1 MGTESEMVSSDY
13 KVNVNGGT
21 EDIAISNL
29 PLNRYFNPT
38 IEVTANYADTS
49 ESVQAEIYSG
59 NDKVAGDLVTVSYT
73 HLYAF
78 NKEIF
83 CFPNITQELSK
94 ELIRLNINEF
104 IKLLREEN
112 KTIFLPVTHD
122 SELIE
127 LADKKFILWFL

>member
-1 MGTESEMVSSDY
+1 MELYDRNNEHWRASLA
-13 KVNVNGGT
+13 
-21 EDIAISNL
+21 IA
-29 PLNRYFNPT
+29 
-38 IEVTANYADTS
+38 
-49 ESVQAEIYSG
+49 
-59 NDKVAGDLVTVSYT
+59 
-73 HLYAF
+73 YAF

-127 LADKKFILWFL
+127 LADKKFIL